1 MEAFM
6 YTRILGMTVTYT
18 SSFLTGPDNFTMID
32 WNAGKLFYSDRKW
45 IQGVYDTVLM
55 TSYAHVH
62 AQKHLKGW
70 MINGVMR
77 QAVAFTLSFTFPGLS
92 EKLHE
97 NIFKNQMGK

>member
-55 TSYAHVH
+55 TSYSCTYYVYMH
-62 AQKHLKGW
+62 
-70 MINGVMR
+70 R
-77 QAVAFTLSFTFPGLS
+77 
-92 EKLHE
+92 
-97 NIFKNQMGK
+97 NI